1 MEKHLMD
8 AMDNYPYN
16 LADAVESLNYALSV
30 NPASPEALV
39 LKGKIYAEQMYRYDQ
54 ALECYEEA
62 LCEDVCYAVVYPHY
76 IYALL
81 SLGKHKRAEAAI
93 DYALTLA
100 GSNKTLLMSYKVM
113 SYEMTGRLKKAAK
126 HCDKAIAVCLE
137 DSCIERLKETKAR
150 IKGKIKAKK
159 K

>member
-1 MEKHLMD
+1 M
-8 AMDNYPYN
+8 
-16 LADAVESLNYALSV
+16 
-30 NPASPEALV
+30 
-39 LKGKIYAEQMYRYDQ
+39 
-54 ALECYEEA
+54 
-62 LCEDVCYAVVYPHY
+62 VYPHY

-81 SLGKHKRAEAAI
+81 SLGKYKRAEAAI

-100 GSNKTLLMSYKVM
+100 GSNKTLLLSYKVM
-113 SYEMTGRLKKAAK
+113 SYEMTGRLKKAVK

-150 IKGKIKAKK
+150 IKRKIKAKK